1 MERTEE
7 ILEIVREIR
16 SDISYMKRH
25 RNLLCGVPIL
35 EVGEVCDL
43 LKICDRQLRRYHEQ
57 GLLTGFYF
65 GRRLLFSATEVTRF
79 VERTAEATR
88 RKRTLKQQLNKL

>member
-7 ILEIVREIR
+7 NLEIVREIR
-16 SDISYMKRH
+16 SDISYMRRH

-43 LKICDRQLRRYHEQ
+43 LKICDHQLRRYHEQ
-57 GLLTGFYF
+57 GLLTFFRSSVAICGHGSSPFCRKD
-65 GRRLLFSATEVTRF
+65 GRSQPKET
-79 VERTAEATR
+79 
-88 RKRTLKQQLNKL
+88 TLKQQLNKL

>member
-7 ILEIVREIR
+7 ILENS

-43 LKICDRQLRRYHEQ
+43 LKIYDRQLRRYHEL
-57 GLLTGFYF
+57 GLLSGFYF
-65 GRRLLFSATEVTRF
+65 EIVSFEPGLGYLAAYLFCGGQWKEF
-79 VERTAEATR
+79 
-88 RKRTLKQQLNKL
+88 

>member
-43 LKICDRQLRRYHEQ
+43 LKYAIVN
-57 GLLTGFYF
+57 FA
-65 GRRLLFSATEVTRF
+65 ATMNKDCSRVFISVVGYCSRP
-79 VERTAEATR
+79 
-88 RKRTLKQQLNKL
+88 RKLPVL